1 MPPFLL
7 LLGRPPGADAGSAF
21 LPTRCSCCHLGST
34 QLLEEVGETPQGAEG
49 FATGPE
55 LCGGR
60 PHPEGRV
67 TGKLRF
73 KNETRSPQPSAR
85 SRRWGSGGAGDGHAA
100 NAACARLQDGFRCLG
115 GRPAHLSSHLLGQG
129 AAQRRAAAAGGG
141 HARGLSGTPWVTRDQ
156 SLASVW
162 PADFSSLNRC
172 GDSHPFPPDPEGGGR
187 AASPSKP
194 CDFAQVT

>member
-1 MPPFLL
+1 MVYARGAPRGQSLSAPSQPQARGIMPPFLL

-34 QLLEEVGETPQGAEG
+34 QLLEEVGESPQGAEG

-67 TGKLRF
+67 TGKLRL

-85 SRRWGSGGAGDGHAA
+85 SRRAQAERAMATLLTRVCEAAGRFPMSRWQTRTPQLSPARAGSGPKAGSSGRWRT
-100 NAACARLQDGFRCLG
+100 CQGPLG
-115 GRPAHLSSHLLGQG
+115 NSLGDPRPVAGLL
-129 AAQRRAAAAGGG
+129 
-141 HARGLSGTPWVTRDQ
+141 T
-156 SLASVW
+156 
-162 PADFSSLNRC
+162 
-172 GDSHPFPPDPEGGGR
+172 
-187 AASPSKP
+187 SPR
-194 CDFAQVT
+194 

>member
-1 MPPFLL
+1 MVYARGAPRGQSLSVPSQPQARGIMPPFLL

-34 QLLEEVGETPQGAEG
+34 QLLEEVGETPQGASG

-67 TGKLRF
+67 TGKLRL
-73 KNETRSPQPSAR
+73 KNKTRSPQPSAR

-100 NAACARLQDGFRCLG
+100 DPRVRGCRTVSDVSVADPHTSALTCSGRERPKG
-115 GRPAHLSSHLLGQG
+115 GQQRQVADMPG
-129 AAQRRAAAAGGG
+129 ASRELPG
-141 HARGLSGTPWVTRDQ
+141 
-156 SLASVW
+156 
-162 PADFSSLNRC
+162 
-172 GDSHPFPPDPEGGGR
+172 
-187 AASPSKP
+187 
-194 CDFAQVT
+194 